1 MKRFLAV
8 ISALAL
14 IFSFFLS
21 GCSGSTADRENEL
34 KDSLQ
39 PVYEELGS
47 NFSGDKGDYSLVS
60 EFLKSWAQKNE
71 LKVTKTDSHYT
82 VLTNPATSGQ
92 KKADTLT
99 LQCTVDTDD
108 LKRSM
113 ETLAIG
119 MTALLGTEEHGRIDL
134 IVTESS
140 SGRFTGANAVSA
152 EYLKTDNFI
161 NLSYSEDLAL
171 YTSGPELMTST
182 MTADIQK
189 TSPHYSKAFTITMS
203 MPDHKDA
210 FDLDNNYPNPVN
222 TIGNLLATQKSSGKL
237 FQIASFNCDVTDGYL
252 PKSATAVVVIDENN
266 IDSFTKRFEKSYKSM
281 QNKFDKLE
289 DSFVYTMTETTMP
302 SQVMSNQSSDNMIS
316 LMYTLKTG
324 VYLQDENSGEIISA
338 SDITSISTS
347 GNRFKAVVSARSLD
361 KDTLKEMSG
370 VFRTTS
376 GLCDINYKDDGE
388 NNTWS
393 SDSSLGSF
401 FRKSLSLDDS
411 SPKTVLNRTECEIFA
426 LKAKDLN
433 MISYNCNLS
442 STGKAALLNILHY
455 EEELAPAK

>member
-34 KDSLQ
+34 KNRLQ

-60 EFLKSWAQKNE
+60 EYLKSWAQKNE
-71 LKVTKTDSHYT
+71 LKVTKAGSHYII
-82 VLTNPATSGQ
+82 LTDPATSGQ
-92 KKADTLT
+92 KKTDTLT

-108 LKRSM
+108 LKHSM

-140 SGRFTGANAVSA
+140 SGRFTGAGSIPAK
-152 EYLKTDNFI
+152 YLKTDNFI
-161 NLSYSEDLAL
+161 NLSYSADLAL
-171 YTSGPELMTST
+171 YTSGPESMTST
-182 MTADIQK
+182 MTADIEK
-189 TSPHYSKAFTITMS
+189 TSPRYSRAFAVTMS
-203 MPDHKDA
+203 MPDYKDA
-210 FDLDNNYPNPVN
+210 FDIDKDYPNPVN
-222 TIGNLLATQKSSGKL
+222 VIGNLLATQKSSGKL

-252 PKSATAVVVIDENN
+252 PKSATAVIVIDENS
-266 IDSFTKRFEKSYKSM
+266 IDSFTKKFSKSYENMKDR
-281 QNKFDKLE
+281 FDKLE
-289 DSFVYTMTETTMP
+289 DSFVYTMTETSMP

-324 VYLQDENSGEIISA
+324 IYLQDEKSGEVRSA

-347 GNRFKAVVSARSLD
+347 GSRFKAVVSARSLD
-361 KDTLKEMSG
+361 RDTLKEMSG

-376 GLCDINYKDDGE
+376 GLCDINYKE
-388 NNTWS
+388 NSEYRTWS

-401 FRKSLSLDDS
+401 FRKALSLGDS
-411 SPKTVLNRTECEIFA
+411 SPDTVLNRTECEIFA
-426 LKAKDLN
+426 SKAKDLN
-433 MISYNCNLS
+433 MISYHCNLS